1 MLGGEKM
8 NEGNNRKEGLVSV
21 VMSTYNYGQYICEAL
36 DGLKNQTYS
45 DIEIIIIDDAS
56 TDETETI
63 VNQWEKENDNRFE
76 NFLYLKLPRNI
87 GSSFVLNIGFQ
98 LARGEYIVIHDSDD
112 ISHPEKIEKQVKR
125 LIENPNVS
133 AVGTRFQTFYDTM
146 DRILWPAAW
155 LKYDVKEIEENYR
168 KTPHRHCVCFGT
180 LLFRRT
186 ILDTLIGCR
195 SIPGVANDISFVKDI
210 VRQNYLVDNLNEVL
224 FNVRIHS
231 ERHKPA
237 YKEKKQE
244 KRLRRTRIQGRVSV
258 VLIVNDMSPKITKIL
273 KSILT
278 QSYSNIEMIIIDN
291 STKNEIA
298 SKINKWL
305 MLYKIFHSMENIKE
319 IIYFKLPVSVEYP
332 WAYNI
337 GAYLSKGEYIVF
349 HGENGE
355 SVRNKIEKQ
364 VSFLRNN
371 PKHSVVGTNFNGN
384 TPEIKFGYGIKY
396 GYISKKTHSVN
407 INTIMM
413 KGYIINETMGLSR
426 KNKDEI
432 DFEFIY
438 RLLYQGYKIE
448 NLKDVLYHE

>member
-8 NEGNNRKEGLVSV
+8 IESKNRKEGLVSV
-21 VMSTYNYGQYICEAL
+21 IMSTYNYGQYICEAL
-36 DGLKNQTYS
+36 DSLKNQTYS
-45 DIEIIIIDDAS
+45 DIEIIILDDAS
-56 TDETETI
+56 TDDTETI
-63 VNQWEKENDNRFE
+63 VDQWKKENNNRFE
-76 NFLYLKLPRNI
+76 NFQYLKLPRNI

-98 LARGEYIVIHDSDD
+98 LASGEYIVIHDSDD
-112 ISHPEKIEKQVKR
+112 ISHPEKIEKQVTY

-155 LKYDVKEIEENYR
+155 LKYDLNEIDENYK
-168 KTPHRHCVCFGT
+168 KTPHRHCVSFGT
-180 LLFRRT
+180 LLFRT
-186 ILDTLIGCR
+186 NIIETLIGCKQIR
-195 SIPGVANDISFVKDI
+195 GVANDIMFVRSI
-210 VRQNYLVDNLNEVL
+210 VRQNYVLGNINEIL

-231 ERHKPA
+231 ERFKSS
-237 YKEKKQE
+237 YKEKKQQ
-244 KRLRRTRIQGRVSV
+244 KRLRRARINGRVSV
-258 VLIVNDMSPKITKIL
+258 VIPINDMSPKITKAL

-278 QSYSNIEMIIIDN
+278 QSYSNIEVIIIDN
-291 STKNEIA
+291 SSKNEVE
-298 SKINKWL
+298 SKINRWL
-305 MLYKIFHSMENIKE
+305 TLYKIFHSMENIKE

-349 HGENGE
+349 HGDNGE

-364 VSFLRNN
+364 VRFLGDNS
-371 PKHSVVGTNFNGN
+371 KHSVVGTNFNGN
-384 TPEIKFGYGIKY
+384 TPEIKFGSSIKH